1 MKIFHTNDRFMA
13 HSYADMIN
21 VVLGTNFT
29 SYQESGVLLNDFGL
43 KGVIAWFA
51 FMDGSEHGYKD
62 DYKWVN
68 ILSGNTIKEK
78 LVSKDHKY
86 VAEKF
91 DREGYYPYRLAFEIC
106 EHGEAANNGRH
117 SCRFVGAYTFSN
129 FLRKDLTSRLF
140 VKVSDDFILGSKG
153 DFGKILNKK
162 EDFIKGMPKLY
173 TPIESMGFTPETLR
187 ILKSGKI
194 ANAGDLLDLG
204 IDCKGAIVDEIHK
217 KLYEFFGEEDKEET
231 DLSVKLN
238 AHFPRPPKQ
247 VIMPVPN
254 IYEGMAVSHKIY
266 GDGKIVKTD
275 DMGKYIKVAFSD
287 FEKQF
292 AYPDCFAQGYL
303 RAK

>member
-1 MKIFHTNDRFMA
+1 MKIFHANDGFMA

-29 SYQESGVLLNDFGL
+29 SYQESGVPLDNFGL

-86 VAEKF
+86 VVEKF

-106 EHGEAANNGRH
+106 EHGESANNGRH
-117 SCRFVGAYTFSN
+117 SCRFVGAYTLSN

-140 VKVSDDFILGSKG
+140 VKVSDDFILRSKG
-153 DFGKILNKK
+153 EYGKILNEK
-162 EDFIKGMPKLY
+162 EDFIKGMPKLL
-173 TPIESMGFTPETLR
+173 TPVESMGFTPNTLN

-194 ANAGDLLDLG
+194 ANAGDLLELG
-204 IDCKGAIVDEIHK
+204 VDCQGQIIDEIHK
-217 KLYEFFGEEDKEET
+217 KLYEFFGKEEKEET
-231 DLSVKLN
+231 DLPVQKNEPYLQPTKK
-238 AHFPRPPKQ
+238 A
-247 VIMPVPN
+247 VIPTPN
-254 IYEGMAVSHKIY
+254 IYVGMAVIHKLF
-266 GDGKIVKTD
+266 GEGEIVKID
-275 DMGKYIKVAFSD
+275 DNMGHIKIAFSNCEKEFLFPSC
-287 FEKQF
+287 FEREFLK
-292 AYPDCFAQGYL
+292 
-303 RAK
+303 AK